1 LQTGTRRGYLAP
13 QHPPDA
19 LRAGIARREPIM
31 QTNQKGNS
39 MRLSTSKLTLAA
51 ATAAFLIGVA
61 APAFAQDASAPAAP
75 QTAPQAA
82 SAAQSTKAEQKKQAK
97 AQRKA
102 QRKAAR
108 DKKNAELKTLEQ
120 NGYNPAVNDPNYP
133 QNLQNAEKKA
143 NAAPA
148 GASQ

>member
-1 LQTGTRRGYLAP
+1 MRTGIPRP
-13 QHPPDA
+13 
-19 LRAGIARREPIM
+19 EPIM

-51 ATAAFLIGVA
+51 AAAAFLIGA
-61 APAFAQDASAPAAP
+61 AGPVFAQDASAPAA
-75 QTAPQAA
+75 TAQAA
-82 SAAQSTKAEQKKQAK
+82 SMAQPTKAQQKQQAK

-102 QRKAAR
+102 DRKAAR
-108 DKKNAELKTLEQ
+108 AKKNAELKTLEQ

-143 NAAPA
+143 NAAG